1 MIKNTITEKQKNF
14 IEIICEE
21 LDVEFKGSTKEEAS
35 SFISKYIKE
44 LELKQSLNQILY
56 EECGFID

>member
-1 MIKNTITEKQKNF
+1 MKNTITEKQKNF
-14 IEIICEE
+14 IKIICEE

-35 SFISKYIKE
+35 NFIGKYIKE
-44 LELKQSLNQILY
+44 LELQQSLNRILY